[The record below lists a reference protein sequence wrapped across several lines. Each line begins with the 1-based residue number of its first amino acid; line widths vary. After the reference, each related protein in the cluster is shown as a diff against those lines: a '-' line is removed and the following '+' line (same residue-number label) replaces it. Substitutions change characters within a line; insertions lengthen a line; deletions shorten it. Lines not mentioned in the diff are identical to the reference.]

1 MSILSSCFFPPYAH
15 RRSNGAD
22 RMVNGSSN
30 SSHSNNDSKLAATT
44 TTANSACK
52 RPVSMYEAREKPPNK
67 YNFASENRATTSLFH
82 MDAAA
87 TEQSLPLNEEVRRH
101 TNTVTR
107 RIQELVTGM
116 LDLSGNKSFVPYG
129 DQIRNA
135 VNDLCAIF
143 PTKLTDEGI
152 GEPLQLLRV
161 NAQEMQMICGQL
173 TESLMAP
180 GTDQLEATLNDVRQC
195 AYNLARAI
203 KDLVT
208 RFEI

>member
-1 MSILSSCFFPPYAH
+1 MTKNTFSLPFS
-15 RRSNGAD
+15 RSNGIENTLTL
-22 RMVNGSSN
+22 NGSSN
-30 SSHSNNDSKLAATT
+30 DNKLAAG
-44 TTANSACK
+44 K

-67 YNFASENRATTSLFH
+67 FGFTADRATTSLFH
-82 MDAAA
+82 MDAAK
-87 TEQSLPLNEEVRRH
+87 EQSLPLNEEVKRH

-116 LDLSGNKSFVPYG
+116 LDLSGSKSFVPYG

-135 VNDLCAIF
+135 VDDLCAIF
-143 PTKLTDEGI
+143 PTKLMDEGI
-152 GEPLQLLRV
+152 EEPLQMLRV
-161 NAQEMQMICGQL
+161 NAQEMQTICGKL
-173 TESLMAP
+173 TESLVAP
-180 GTDQLEATLNDVRQC
+180 GTDLLEATLNDVRQC